1 MLSTYVMMD
10 DFVRQMRDKCF
21 DIFDREDGQG
31 MTEYVLIL
39 ALVAVALFGVIQFT
53 GLGSS
58 LASAVTRVV
67 SSVDAQAS

>member
-1 MLSTYVMMD
+1 MLATWVMVED
-10 DFVRQMRDKCF
+10 WLRYLRSR
-21 DIFDREDGQG
+21 ILEREDGQG

-58 LASAVTRVV
+58 LASAVGRVV
-67 SSVDAQAS
+67 TKVNAQT

>member
-1 MLSTYVMMD
+1 MLATYVMIED
-10 DFVRQMRDKCF
+10 WVRHLRSQVL
-21 DIFDREDGQG
+21 DREDGQG

-58 LASAVTRVV
+58 LANAVTRVV
-67 SSVDAQAS
+67 TKVDAQS

>member
-1 MLSTYVMMD
+1 MIED
-10 DFVRQMRDKCF
+10 WVRNLRSRVFGD
-21 DIFDREDGQG
+21 ESGQG

-58 LASAVTRVV
+58 LANAVTRVV
-67 SSVDAQAS
+67 TKVDAQS

>member
-1 MLSTYVMMD
+1 MLATYVMID
-10 DFVRQMRDKCF
+10 DLLRRLRDRLLRF
-21 DIFDREDGQG
+21 GDEDGQG

-58 LASAVTRVV
+58 LASAVGRVV
-67 SSVDAQAS
+67 TKVDAQR

>member
-1 MLSTYVMMD
+1 MLTTYVAIE
-10 DFVRQMRDKCF
+10 DFVRNMRHRF
-21 DIFDREDGQG
+21 ESLSEDSGQG

-58 LASAVTRVV
+58 LANAVTRVV
-67 SSVDAQAS
+67 TKVDAQS